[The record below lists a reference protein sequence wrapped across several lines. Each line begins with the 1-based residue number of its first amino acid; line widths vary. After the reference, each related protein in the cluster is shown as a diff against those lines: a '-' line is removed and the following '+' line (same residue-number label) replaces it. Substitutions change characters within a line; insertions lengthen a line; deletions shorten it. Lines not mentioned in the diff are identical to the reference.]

1 MSDRSEFLGD
11 LAFWV
16 AFVAIAVA
24 LNTPD
29 APPRSESLRSRE
41 IRIDMIRQ
49 RIREIECGPDGLDC
63 IG

>member
-1 MSDRSEFLGD
+1 LGD